1 MNKENLQKQ
10 IEEMKTKLAAMEA
23 ELNKPEVSIN
33 YWQPRTAENLY
44 YVNYLHNENSSSF
57 YVDHIML

>member
-10 IEEMKTKLAAMEA
+10 IEEMKTKLADMEA

-33 YWQPRTAENLY
+33 YWQPTTAENLY
-44 YVNYLHNENSSSF
+44 YYQTLCTLNQKNLQKN
-57 YVDHIML
+57 L